1 MDTGTVRYLR
11 LLVTILTATM
21 IAGFL
26 VIVALFVIKF
36 SSLGG
41 DAADLPDTIT
51 LPADTNATA
60 FTQGPDWYAVVTD
73 DDRILIFD
81 RTTGDLR
88 QTVRI
93 EN

>member
-11 LLVTILTATM
+11 LLVTILTVTM

-36 SSLGG
+36 SSLGS
-41 DAADLPDTIT
+41 DATDLPDAIT
-51 LPADTNATA
+51 LPGDTNATA
-60 FTQGPDWYAVVTD
+60 FTQGPDWYAIVTD